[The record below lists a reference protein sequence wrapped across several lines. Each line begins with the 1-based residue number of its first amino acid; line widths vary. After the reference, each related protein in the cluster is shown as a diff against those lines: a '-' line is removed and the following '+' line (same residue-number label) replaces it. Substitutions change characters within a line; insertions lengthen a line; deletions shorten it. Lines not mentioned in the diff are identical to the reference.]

1 MTDDVKDPAT
11 DILEEFFAK
20 KRIPDRSRPICE
32 VDDWGVY
39 RAGNSDLCLVRVP
52 RAAPM
57 RNPPRV
63 LRLYVLVCQNC
74 GFVRQHARRYVDGG
88 VND

>member
-1 MTDDVKDPAT
+1 MTDHIENTVTDV
-11 DILEEFFAK
+11 LEEFFMK
-20 KRIPDRSRPICE
+20 KNIPDRPCPICE

-52 RAAPM
+52 RAEPM

-63 LRLYVLVCQNC
+63 LRLYVLVCHNC
-74 GFVRQHARRYVDGG
+74 GFVRRHARRYVDG
-88 VND
+88 DAE